1 VLAIMKDSRIGAF
14 GGIGLGLV
22 VLLKWQSVASAATF
36 NVDGVR
42 RVAAG
47 LWCAHTLSR
56 GVVCLV
62 PTMLPYLDSAGSKS
76 RPLLEPLSGFRM
88 AAAGSFAVVPTLVCG
103 ECGIFSAIR
112 LGVGAAVMLAIA
124 LGLSGWFSKR
134 LGGYTGD
141 CLGAVQQLTEL
152 AFYLVVFATWR

>member
-1 VLAIMKDSRIGAF
+1 
-14 GGIGLGLV
+14 
-22 VLLKWQSVASAATF
+22 
-36 NVDGVR
+36 
-42 RVAAG
+42 
-47 LWCAHTLSR
+47 
-56 GVVCLV
+56 
-62 PTMLPYLDSAGSKS
+62 
-76 RPLLEPLSGFRM
+76 
-88 AAAGSFAVVPTLVCG
+88 VCG